1 MDGTE
6 WVNAPASEVW
16 GWGVKSRFS
25 GTALQSEAKFPKVS
39 QRWKSNSDWNRLAA
53 DKAVLG
59 RKNPSKILTVGKH
72 FCNKEKQASTR
83 SSTLGLKFQ
92 LLVSSSPRKAPPS
105 LMGSLWSNYL
115 LGPSALL
122 VGDMPANISVSANI
136 GACFPKPRL
145 WRGRRI
151 RVDILGL
158 LWMQLL
164 EAGCG
169 WGWLCCHLKLQSC

>member
-1 MDGTE
+1 MGSKEQILWGQLSRVRQSFQRCHKDGNLTLTGTGLLQTRQF
-6 WVNAPASEVW
+6 W
-16 GWGVKSRFS
+16 G
-25 GTALQSEAKFPKVS
+25 E
-39 QRWKSNSDWNRLAA
+39 
-53 DKAVLG
+53 
-59 RKNPSKILTVGKH
+59 KNPSKILTVEKH
-72 FCNKEKQASTR
+72 FCNKGKQASTR

-92 LLVSSSPRKAPPS
+92 LLVSSSPRAAPPS
-105 LMGSLWSNYL
+105 LMGSLQSNYL

-122 VGDMPANISVSANI
+122 VGDVPASISVPANI

-145 WRGRRI
+145 LRGRRI